1 MNKVMTGCVIGV
13 KRELFERYCQLHD
26 QQPQEIRDLLKQ
38 YGFTKLAIV
47 AGELPD
53 GNLYLVQ
60 YNEVEEGADQSGLYA
75 DPRYQQW
82 LKDTGLCQAPLPG
95 ETFWKNMDHVYEL

>member
-38 YGFTKLAIV
+38 YGFTKLSIF
-47 AGELPD
+47 AGEMPAKYMLLP
-53 GNLYLVQ
+53 
-60 YNEVEEGADQSGLYA
+60 EAATTE
-75 DPRYQQW
+75 PRSPKCRQ
-82 LKDTGLCQAPLPG
+82 P
-95 ETFWKNMDHVYEL
+95 